1 MARVTTVSEYPLT
14 RPGPS
19 RVGQH
24 SAGGGGF
31 PSYLP
36 QVYRPA
42 GGRGSRLLPRPP
54 LDDRPGGGLPMEPD
68 PPAEGCVWQ
77 PSQKTVAAVAC
88 LTGLAIGLVIHS
100 VLAWYTLTNCQCL

>member
-1 MARVTTVSEYPLT
+1 MSRVTTVPEYSLT
-14 RPGPS
+14 QPGPS
-19 RVGQH
+19 WGGQH
-24 SAGGGGF
+24 SIGEGL
-31 PSYLP
+31 PSNLP
-36 QVYRPA
+36 RADRPA

-100 VLAWYTLTNCQCL
+100 VLAWYTLTNCQCS